1 MSRYATVLLS
11 VLPRRMLYMIRPA
24 LLVVTAGFP
33 IIFAAHVGTAME
45 IQLSGLISPIIG
57 QHDARNGSILFDGE
71 IIDVRRQFVMVSPY
85 ASQTSKNP
93 KTQAKQFF
101 FAPSLRQETRLDRLD
116 HGLSSSSSS
125 SSWSWVFPGPGL
137 SP

>member
-33 IIFAAHVGTAME
+33 IVFAAHVGTAME

-57 QHDARNGSILFDGE
+57 QHDARNGSILCDGE

-116 HGLSSSSSS
+116 HGLSSSSS
-125 SSWSWVFPGPGL
+125 WSWVFPGPGH